1 MFTVTYNFGHKPLW
15 IRNKKKIIM
24 VVKMEHLLLRINNSV
39 SQGYITR
46 SMNRKTSK
54 LVLNNF
60 ICELEA
66 NL

>member
-1 MFTVTYNFGHKPLW
+1 LDISHCGSET
-15 IRNKKKIIM
+15 RKIIM